1 MSDDSPTEGVRPS
14 EGDPELLLYDFLK
27 YLATLALLILGAVL
41 SLSGSDSSFS
51 KRNLAI
57 VIFVVA
63 AAALI
68 AIVAADRVVVLR
80 MKGKPVDRTVS
91 WSRGACMWLLTLGT
105 GAFLSN
111 WVNVFE

>member
-57 VIFVVA
+57 VIFIVIHVGLVVWTGLFNNMRA
-63 AAALI
+63 MITGWFVLEPPAGEDG
-68 AIVAADRVVVLR
+68 DR
-80 MKGKPVDRTVS
+80 P
-91 WSRGACMWLLTLGT
+91 
-105 GAFLSN
+105 
-111 WVNVFE
+111 

>member
-1 MSDDSPTEGVRPS
+1 MSEDSTTQGVKPG
-14 EGDPELLLYDFLK
+14 ENDPELLLYDFLK
-27 YLATLALLILGAVL
+27 YLATLGLLILGAVL
-41 SLSGSDSSFS
+41 SLAGTDSGLS

-57 VIFVVA
+57 VIFAVA

-80 MKGKPVDRTVS
+80 MKGKPVDRTVN
-91 WSRGACMWLLTLGT
+91 WSRSVCMWLLTLGT

-111 WVNVFE
+111 WLNLFE